1 MKVTLYG
8 TFPVLFI
15 NFFTLSDLPGSFCL
29 CNSSTFCRCNQV
41 VCTAAWQTEG
51 WVGEGSDNDKSKQ
64 TKGGSQEEIACLP
77 EMCDSC
83 CWKRGCKLENETIQE
98 ALWNRWIGTL
108 ASPSDFPVESLP
120 LSPPD
125 LSF

>member
-1 MKVTLYG
+1 MEP
-8 TFPVLFI
+8 FQC
-15 NFFTLSDLPGSFCL
+15 FFFVFLHLERL
-29 CNSSTFCRCNQV
+29 QV
-41 VCTAAWQTEG
+41 VSVVATQPGCLHSSLADGGLG
-51 WVGEGSDNDKSKQ
+51 WGGGSDNDKSEQ

-83 CWKRGCKLENETIQE
+83 CWKRGRKLENETIQE
-98 ALWNRWIGTL
+98 ALRNRWIGTL
-108 ASPSDFPVESLP
+108 APPPDFPVESLP

>member
-1 MKVTLYG
+1 MFFFFF
-8 TFPVLFI
+8 FPSLGA
-15 NFFTLSDLPGSFCL
+15 TSGG
-29 CNSSTFCRCNQV
+29 FCRGYTTGLFAQ
-41 VCTAAWQTEG
+41 QPG
-51 WVGEGSDNDKSKQ
+51 RRRVGLGGGSDNDKSEQ

-83 CWKRGCKLENETIQE
+83 CWKRGRKLENETIQE
-98 ALWNRWIGTL
+98 ALRNRWIGTL
-108 ASPSDFPVESLP
+108 APPPDFPVESLP